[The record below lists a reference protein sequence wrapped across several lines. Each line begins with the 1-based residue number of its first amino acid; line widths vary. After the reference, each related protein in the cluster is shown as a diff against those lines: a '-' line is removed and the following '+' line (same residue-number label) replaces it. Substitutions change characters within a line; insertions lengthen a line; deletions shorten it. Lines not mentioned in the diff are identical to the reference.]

1 MPAWRAFASLIGRL
15 AKETIVIQP
24 TVGFIVYGVHKD
36 GLKDPMGQPFI
47 DDAVVARS
55 EKALTAAGIR
65 LVRHEV
71 VVATK
76 EEAISALQR
85 MKNDSKI
92 DAVVLF
98 SGTWVWAAHLVGA
111 IRDFAATGKGVL
123 LWTHPGSQGWRP
135 VGGLVMRGGLLEIGV
150 PHRFVYGAA
159 EDSATVEKI
168 AAYIRAACLKNWLNL
183 STIGTFGGRGMGQ
196 TCGVA
201 DPSQWMRMFGIDIDS
216 RDTTELIRTS
226 ESISQQRID
235 ALAPRLQQLFGTA
248 PEPAIVNERS
258 IRLYLALKE
267 VVEREEFDFYTVQ
280 SFPGLGDHYSA
291 TCFAQSMM
299 LEDGHGTSTLGDFNT
314 ALTVLLLTK
323 LSQERVYYGDLQHI
337 DVQKK
342 EIKIIGDGACPPS
355 LACKLGPAGFAEH
368 GIPTEGEA
376 GGLSVRLI
384 CKVGEAVLARLGRV
398 NGEFQMAIARA
409 TVFEPPAA
417 EIEARLNECG
427 IPFWPHGFVTAHCDM
442 EQLVQHWTNEYAC
455 LGYGLHLY
463 PALVDFCEMTG
474 IKAIQL

>member
-1 MPAWRAFASLIGRL
+1 MI
-15 AKETIVIQP
+15 EP

-36 GLKDPMGQPFI
+36 GLKDPMGVPFI
-47 DDAVVARS
+47 DDSVVARS
-55 EKALTAAGIR
+55 MQALAKAGLK

-71 VVATK
+71 VVASK
-76 EEAISALQR
+76 AEAITALKK
-85 MKNDSKI
+85 MKDDPEV

-111 IRDFAATGKGVL
+111 VRDYAATGKGLL

-135 VGGLVMRGGLLEIGV
+135 VGGLVMHGGLLEIGV
-150 PHRFVYGAA
+150 PHKFVYGAA
-159 EDSATVEKI
+159 EDPATVEKI
-168 AAYIRAACLKNWLNL
+168 ASYARAAFMKNWLNL

-201 DPSQWMRMFGIDIDS
+201 DPSQWMRMFGVDIDS
-216 RDTTELIRTS
+216 RDTSELIRTA
-226 ESISQQRID
+226 ESIPRDRIE
-235 ALAPRLQQLFGTA
+235 ALLPRLRQLFGTA
-248 PEPAIVNERS
+248 PELSLVNERS

-267 VVEREEFDFYTVQ
+267 IVEREEFDFYTIQ
-280 SFPGLGDHYSA
+280 SFPGLGDAYAA

-314 ALTVLLLTK
+314 ALTVLLLTQ
-323 LSQERVYYGDLQHI
+323 LSNERVYYGDLQHL

-355 LACKLGPAGFAEH
+355 LASKLGPAGFAEH

-376 GGLSVRLI
+376 GGLAVKLV
-384 CKVGEAVLARLGRV
+384 CKVGDGVLARLGRV
-398 NGEFQMAIARA
+398 KGEFQMAIARA
-409 TVFEPPAA
+409 TVFEPPA
-417 EIEARLNECG
+417 EQLESRLNECG

-442 EQLVQHWTNEYAC
+442 EQLLQHWTNEYAC
-455 LGYGLHLY
+455 LGYGSHLY
-463 PALVDFCEMTG
+463 STLADFCEMTG
-474 IKAIQL
+474 IKPVLL